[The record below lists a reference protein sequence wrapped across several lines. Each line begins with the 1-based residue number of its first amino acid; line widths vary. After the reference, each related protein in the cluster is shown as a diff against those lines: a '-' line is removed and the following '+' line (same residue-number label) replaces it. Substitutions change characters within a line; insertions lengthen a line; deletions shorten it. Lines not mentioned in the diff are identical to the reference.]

1 MKHPMKHVRMLST
14 EKPARADQV
23 AWVELKNI
31 IGPLKLRPAQQ
42 TWLISLIDN
51 FFQN

>member
-14 EKPARADQV
+14 EKPAGAEQV

-31 IGPLKLRPAQQ
+31 FGPLKLRPAQQ
-42 TWLISLIDN
+42 QWLIALIDN